1 MPIIINSP
9 ITINTSY
16 SSNIHTISYISSKL
30 SQYTQTQLTYSIFG
44 QAIFGVSLFGY
55 TITYGSLNYS
65 SNIHDR
71 MIMSSKIEDVPV
83 QLRSIVSDMYTVN
96 SKVETTVPIH
106 SIISEVV

>member
-1 MPIIINSP
+1 MLIDIHSP
-9 ITINTSY
+9 FITNISHD
-16 SSNIHTISYISSKL
+16 SNIHTISYISSKL

-55 TITYGSLNYS
+55 AITYGSLNYA

-71 MIMSSKIEDVPV
+71 MFISSKIE
-83 QLRSIVSDMYTVN
+83 
-96 SKVETTVPIH
+96 TTIPLY

>member
-1 MPIIINSP
+1 MQFDIYSPII
-9 ITINTSY
+9 TNTSHD
-16 SSNIHTISYISSKL
+16 SNIHSISYIFSKL

-55 TITYGSLNYS
+55 TITYGSLNYA

-71 MIMSSKIEDVPV
+71 MIMSSKIEDVTV
-83 QLRSIVSDMYTVN
+83 QLHSILSNMYTVN